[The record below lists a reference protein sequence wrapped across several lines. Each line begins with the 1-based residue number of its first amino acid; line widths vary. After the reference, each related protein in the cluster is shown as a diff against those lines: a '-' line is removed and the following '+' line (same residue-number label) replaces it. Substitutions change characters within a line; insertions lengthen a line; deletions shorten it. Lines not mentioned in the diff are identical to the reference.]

1 MTVKMPARPATSPA
15 LVGRFPVSSEVLVL
29 RILYAMAIVALYPA
43 LDAWWGALFP

>member
-1 MTVKMPARPATSPA
+1 
-15 LVGRFPVSSEVLVL
+15 VSSEVLVL